1 MTNSKLVIA
10 IGGPAGSGKTT
21 YAKAIARR
29 YGLRY
34 FSAGQVF
41 RRIAKE
47 KGISLEELSKLAEQ
61 DPSIDLLIDKTTL
74 EESFKGNVVVEGHLV
89 PWIVKDVA
97 DIKIYVTAPLH
108 VRVRRIA
115 EREKRPVT
123 EVLKETVLREH
134 SQRKRFIY
142 FYGIDI
148 LDLSIFDLVIDTSKL
163 TIEDV
168 MKIIYVF
175 IETRLPEL
183 KKRIINE

>member
-1 MTNSKLVIA
+1 MTSNRLVIA

-47 KGISLEELSKLAEQ
+47 KGVSLEELSKLAEQ

-74 EESFKGNVVVEGHLV
+74 EESLKGNVVVEGHLV
-89 PWIVKDVA
+89 PWIVKDIA
-97 DIKIYVTAPLH
+97 DIKIYVTAPLYI
-108 VRVRRIA
+108 RVRRIA
-115 EREKRPVT
+115 NREKRPIA
-123 EVLKETVLREH
+123 EVLKETIVREH
-134 SQRKRFIY
+134 SQRKRFIQ

-163 TIEDV
+163 AIEDV
-168 MKIIYVF
+168 IRIIHLF

-183 KKRIINE
+183 RKRVINE

>member
-1 MTNSKLVIA
+1 MTNNKFVIA

-21 YAKAIARR
+21 YAKAIAKR

-34 FSAGQVF
+34 FSAGHVF
-41 RRIAKE
+41 RRIARE
-47 KGISLEELSKLAEQ
+47 KGISLEELSRLAEQ

-74 EESFKGNVVVEGHLV
+74 EESLKGNVVVEGHLV

-97 DIKIYVTAPLH
+97 DVKIYVTAPLY
-108 VRVRRIA
+108 VRVQRIA
-115 EREKRPVT
+115 EREKRPIA
-123 EVLKETVLREH
+123 EVLKETLLREH
-134 SQRKRFIY
+134 SQRKRFMY

-168 MKIIYVF
+168 LKTIYVF